1 MNTPL
6 FASGVT
12 QNSRSRSKSAYD
24 AAVNRKPVPES
35 AAMAPSCNCQL
46 ASPTCVQ
53 PARLL
58 PSNSVRQVASAV
70 AFAPGSVLGAHPQTA
85 ATAMTTTVSFARIN
99 PPSVDGWAAACGAQ
113 PPRVPAEL
121 SSTRQRT
128 LFASDACRLRGRRRR
143 CGNTRG
149 FVRVQSVIKR
159 VQADAESLGGRTLVA

>member
-12 QNSRSRSKSAYD
+12 QNSRSISKSEYD
-24 AAVNRKPVPES
+24 EVVSRNPVPES
-35 AAMAPSCNCQL
+35 AATAPSCKRQL

-58 PSNSVRQVASAV
+58 PSSNVRQVSPTAGLGPCSV
-70 AFAPGSVLGAHPQTA
+70 PGTHPEA

-99 PPSVDGWAAACGAQ
+99 PPECRRLGDELLSAAASSS
-113 PPRVPAEL
+113 AEL

-128 LFASDACRLRGRRRR
+128 LFESER
-143 CGNTRG
+143 CL
-149 FVRVQSVIKR
+149 K
-159 VQADAESLGGRTLVA
+159 A